1 MSIKKLTTLIAV
13 PALSLSLVACSSTS
27 DEDAGTK
34 TDQAPAESVVT
45 EEAATEEATTTAV
58 TDDDKTDDDGD
69 DQADDTTDDNDDQ
82 APAAGAAQGE
92 LPDAVTGYTSEAEAE
107 MAEDG
112 VSEADVERV
121 LAEAK
126 KDGAGVET
134 EWDDDG
140 YWEIELGEID
150 IDIDPDGLVR
160 EVGRDD

>member
-13 PALSLSLVACSSTS
+13 PALSFSLVACSSTS
-27 DEDAGTK
+27 DEDAGAK
-34 TDQAPAESVVT
+34 TDQAPSETAVAE
-45 EEAATEEATTTAV
+45 EGATEEAMTS
-58 TDDDKTDDDGD
+58 
-69 DQADDTTDDNDDQ
+69 DDNHDQ
-82 APAAGAAQGE
+82 APAAGSAQGE

-126 KDGAGVET
+126 KGGAGVET

-140 YWEIELGEID
+140 YWEIEVGEID

-160 EVGRDD
+160 EVGRDETSRPEKP

>member
-1 MSIKKLTTLIAV
+1 M
-13 PALSLSLVACSSTS
+13 VACSSTS
-27 DEDAGTK
+27 DEDAETA
-34 TDQAPAESVVT
+34 TDQAPSETGVAEES
-45 EEAATEEATTTAV
+45 ATEETMTS
-58 TDDDKTDDDGD
+58 
-69 DQADDTTDDNDDQ
+69 DDNDDQ
-82 APAAGAAQGE
+82 ASAGSAQGE

-140 YWEIELGEID
+140 HWEIEVGEID

>member
-1 MSIKKLTTLIAV
+1 MSMKKLTTLIAV
-13 PALSLSLVACSSTS
+13 PALSLSMVACSSTS
-27 DEDAGTK
+27 DEDAETA
-34 TDQAPAESVVT
+34 TDQAPSETAVAEEVT
-45 EEAATEEATTTAV
+45 AEEAMTS
-58 TDDDKTDDDGD
+58 
-69 DQADDTTDDNDDQ
+69 DDNDDQ
-82 APAAGAAQGE
+82 ASAGSSAQGE

-126 KDGAGVET
+126 QGGDGVET

-160 EVGRDD
+160 EVGRDN

>member
-1 MSIKKLTTLIAV
+1 MSMKKLTTLIAV
-13 PALSLSLVACSSTS
+13 PALSLSMVACSSTS
-27 DEDAGTK
+27 DEDAETA
-34 TDQAPAESVVT
+34 TDQAPAETAV
-45 EEAATEEATTTAV
+45 AEEATTTAV

-82 APAAGAAQGE
+82 APAAGSAQGE

-126 KDGAGVET
+126 KGGAGVET

>member
-1 MSIKKLTTLIAV
+1 MSMKKLTTLIAV
-13 PALSLSLVACSSTS
+13 PALSLSLVACGNPT
-27 DEDAGTK
+27 DEDEGPA
-34 TDQAPAESVVT
+34 TDQAPTESVV
-45 EEAATEEATTTAV
+45 TEEATTTAV

-82 APAAGAAQGE
+82 APAAGSAQGE

-107 MAEDG
+107 VAEDG

-126 KDGAGVET
+126 QGGDGVET

-160 EVGRDD
+160 EVGRDN

>member
-1 MSIKKLTTLIAV
+1 MKKLTTLIAV
-13 PALSLSLVACSSTS
+13 PALSLSMVACSSTS
-27 DEDAGTK
+27 DEDAETA
-34 TDQAPAESVVT
+34 TDQAPSETAVAEEVT
-45 EEAATEEATTTAV
+45 AEEAMTS
-58 TDDDKTDDDGD
+58 
-69 DQADDTTDDNDDQ
+69 DDNDDH
-82 APAAGAAQGE
+82 APAAGSAQGE

-107 MAEDG
+107 VAEDG

-126 KDGAGVET
+126 QGGDGVET

-160 EVGRDD
+160 EVGRDN